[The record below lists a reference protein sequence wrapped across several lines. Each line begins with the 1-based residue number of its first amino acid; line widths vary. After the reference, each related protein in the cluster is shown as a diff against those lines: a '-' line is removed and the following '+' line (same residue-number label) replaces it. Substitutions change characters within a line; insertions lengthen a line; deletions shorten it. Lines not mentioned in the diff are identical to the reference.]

1 MYTMHGVCVCVC
13 AGKKEGESSQKKDQG
28 EEAVVEVEQL
38 EIEEPGEPPRPPVLS
53 RALAWLRDE
62 VWPKTR
68 WLFIFT
74 IERDGRVGI
83 FLRVFGTLMAFLSC
97 FTITYQVLSLCTSTP
112 QHTDIHLHVLYILHT
127 FSIYIYN
134 YYTALT
140 CIYIYTCRLHFRTT
154 LHYSGLRTM
163 SLSSTS

>member
-1 MYTMHGVCVCVC
+1 MHGVCVC

-53 RALAWLRDE
+53 RALAWLRNE

-74 IERDGRVGI
+74 IERDGRVGT

-97 FTITYQVLSLCTSTP
+97 FTITYQVLSPCTSTYR
-112 QHTDIHLHVLYILHT
+112 HTSACTCTVY
-127 FSIYIYN
+127 
-134 YYTALT
+134 T
-140 CIYIYTCRLHFRTT
+140 CIYIAHF
-154 LHYSGLRTM
+154 YI
-163 SLSSTS
+163 